1 MTRSRIKRR
10 KDGSSMR
17 APAELIG
24 AATAAAVW
32 VAASTAFAQTPPADQ
47 SVPAC
52 WSAQQLS
59 MTTPEQS
66 VRKLVREAFIAP
78 PQRPLAD
85 FSPFPAGKQR
95 GVIRRVNLPPGK
107 KLVALT
113 FDLCEE
119 PSEVAGYQGGI
130 VDFLRS
136 NRIKATFFA
145 GGKWMMSHNE
155 RAQQLISDPLFQI
168 GNHTWEH
175 RNLRILHG
183 QKLADEINNAQLA
196 YEEVRAQLE
205 RRQCVR
211 PDQPAADLN
220 PPKRLNLLRFPFGA
234 CNPEV
239 LNEVYRSGLTPV
251 QWDVSSGDA
260 PPGQSQKEMF
270 KDVVGGVR
278 PGSIVLFHANGR
290 GLGTEQAL
298 PAIVK
303 GLRAKGYEFA
313 TVAELLQAGDP
324 EIVPTCYDHKPGDT
338 NHYDALAAHLEE
350 GYRRARQQLL
360 PVHAALEEQAPTDV
374 PLRPGAGEP
383 PLSSSATSST
393 GIVGSSKA
401 LIDPKTR
408 IPLPRAHPT
417 KRPEPATAATEPLI
431 PAMQVPPEVP
441 LRPNAGEPP
450 LSTLSTDVARRN
462 DVPIDPITRIP
473 LPRVH
478 PTKPPEPATAAP
490 GLPVPDEQVSSG
502 QTLPSNAGEPP
513 LSSQAALWTDNAS
526 RSGARMDPVIKI
538 PLPRARP
545 TRRPGPSTAATKPP
559 VHGLAPAGPHP
570 AKRASRWSLSVRP

>member
-24 AATAAAVW
+24 VAAAIW
-32 VAASTAFAQTPPADQ
+32 VTTSTAFAQTSPANQ
-47 SVPAC
+47 SAPAC
-52 WSAQQLS
+52 WSPQQLS
-59 MTTPEQS
+59 MTPAEQS

-78 PQRPLAD
+78 PQRPLAN
-85 FSPFPAGKQR
+85 FSPFPAEKPR
-95 GVIRRVNLPPGK
+95 GVIRRVNLPAGK

-130 VDFLRS
+130 VDFLRL

-155 RAQQLISDPLFQI
+155 RAQQLMSDPLFQI

-211 PDQPAADLN
+211 PDQPTAELN

-239 LNEVYRSGLTPV
+239 LNEVYRLGLTPI

-313 TVAELLQAGDP
+313 TVAELLQVGDP
-324 EIVPTCYDHKPGDT
+324 DIVPTCYDHKPGDT

-350 GYRRARQQLL
+350 GHRRARQQIF
-360 PVHAALEEQAPTDV
+360 PVHAALEEQV
-374 PLRPGAGEP
+374 LPLRPDAGEP
-383 PLSSSATSST
+383 PLSSDATLST

-401 LIDPKTR
+401 RIDPTTK

-417 KRPEPATAATEPLI
+417 KRPEPTTAATAPSI
-431 PAMQVPPEVP
+431 PA
-441 LRPNAGEPP
+441 EPP
-450 LSTLSTDVARRN
+450 LSSQATLSTDIARRN
-462 DVPIDPITRIP
+462 DVPVDPTTRIP

-478 PTKPPEPATAAP
+478 PTKRLEPATGATEP
-490 GLPVPDEQVSSG
+490 PVPDEQVSSG

-513 LSSQAALWTDNAS
+513 LSSQAALSTDIAGP
-526 RSGARMDPVIKI
+526 SGTRMDPTIKI

-545 TRRPGPSTAATKPP
+545 TRRSGPSAAAIKPL
-559 VHGLAPAGPHP
+559 VHGLRAAGTQP
-570 AKRASRWSLSVRP
+570 AKPPSRWSFSARP